1 MEMKAQKFRAI
12 IDDRDRIT
20 IPIANIKVL
29 NKEIERERRD
39 WEGSVIEM
47 EIKTI
52 RFIDGK
58 KVDFDTI
65 K

>member
-1 MEMKAQKFRAI
+1 MKAQKFRAI

>member
-1 MEMKAQKFRAI
+1 MKAQKFRAI

-29 NKEIERERRD
+29 NREIERETRD